1 MQHQHPNY
9 KGETYD
15 INQTNYETYTKK
27 AGSRSDRSDT
37 KAVVFSANA
46 ALAAEQKRK
55 QPATNLLKINQM
67 TRIVFRFTILSFP
80 FRAHTQ
86 KL

>member
-1 MQHQHPNY
+1 MKHQHPNY

-15 INQTNYETYTKK
+15 INQTNYESHPQKT
-27 AGSRSDRSDT
+27 SSENDRSDT

-67 TRIVFRFTILSFP
+67 TRITFRFTILSFP

>member
-15 INQTNYETYTKK
+15 IHQTNYETYTKK
-27 AGSRSDRSDT
+27 AGSGMDRLDT

-55 QPATNLLKINQM
+55 QPNNNCFRSNDTDRNLLHDLI
-67 TRIVFRFTILSFP
+67 FP
-80 FRAHTQ
+80 FP
-86 KL
+86 